1 MFLENL
7 VRGLD
12 DDEAGFLDFV
22 DQTKLAEESRILQ
35 EERNEL
41 EDYRK
46 AVAKENEERLITGV
60 KSSTMIVMPTRS
72 GHSLLPSIGV
82 SRESQKSK
90 LSACVIKRKSVTSNP
105 EADNAKKQRTGSS
118 FLILSVILC

>member
-1 MFLENL
+1 M

-41 EDYRK
+41 EEYRK
-46 AVAKENEERLITGV
+46 AVIKENEERLRTEV
-60 KSSTMIVMPTRS
+60 KSIVQLTKP
-72 GHSLLPSIGV
+72 GQSLLPSIGV
-82 SRESQKSK
+82 SKEKSYFIH
-90 LSACVIKRKSVTSNP
+90 LSLFNQIRP
-105 EADNAKKQRTGSS
+105 FFKKAYRN
-118 FLILSVILC
+118 FKICLI